1 MAVRECSSLWN
12 MRDWLN
18 TWQQWK
24 DIATAEK
31 LQVMK
36 AENEDVKLEAPRLA
50 EMSAAVRKLMGYTQ
64 NEIDFFQSSTRYI
77 NVVTCVVESRAVGVC
92 RQRLWTWMVQSLK
105 GTGSAFHY
113 LVGEVQVGDVA
124 ALYRQLAHAIE
135 TPTIV
140 SQADDLAAVFLTR
153 KYKIYLLTSAKS
165 GS

>member
-1 MAVRECSSLWN
+1 

-18 TWQQWK
+18 TVVYGSKQWK
-24 DIATAEK
+24 DIAEAEK

-64 NEIDFFQSSTRYI
+64 NEIEFFQSSTRYI
-77 NVVTCVVESRAVGVC
+77 NVVTCVIESRTVGVC

-105 GTGSAFHY
+105 GTGSTPGAFHY

-124 ALYRQLAHAIE
+124 ALYRQLARAIE

-140 SQADDLAAVFLTR
+140 SQADDLAAVFLYTFNPR
-153 KYKIYLLTSAKS
+153 KTYLLISARF
-165 GS
+165 GA